1 MAAIFPLKGRGG
13 LSGDL
18 GALLESKEAADVT
31 LEVSG
36 SQLLVHRAILTA
48 RSPVF
53 RAKLRDITKESG
65 SLTVQISDMKDE
77 VMKQLLCFMYTD
89 QVPDLC
95 TYAAPLLVAADEYGI
110 PLLKQVC
117 EAMLAK
123 GITVTNASEMAVL
136 AVKHSC
142 TKLKEV
148 TINFIRTHNE
158 VMGTNGWEDAILKH
172 PRTVA
177 QICRLMVA
185 KPSEKSKEQLP
196 SPDTLPSRGHLEE
209 DMAVLLESGEAADV
223 TLRVGKQG
231 ARMAAHRALLV
242 ARCPT
247 LAAKQHVESTEPS
260 VLTHVLRF
268 LYTGQVALEVDSAGE
283 MLTAAE
289 RFSLPELAERCER
302 VLMEGLSVET
312 AATAAVVA
320 IMNCRL
326 TLRSAAVQLIMRHAP
341 QVMGTDGWKAALRN
355 HTEVAVEI
363 CSLVSAAA
371 AAAAAAVA
379 VSPDISVPTA
389 QDSCRTPGFRLQSGH
404 TSATAVP
411 TQDSHQTRQTQPPGG
426 TQFQG
431 DHAQISATPEEALP
445 LTRAHQISKADPLN
459 GFLST
464 VCSTPAD
471 EMNRRLLQAV
481 KDGSMEEL
489 QQLLASGADVGMR
502 DCYRMTALH
511 WAAERGYLETVECLL
526 KNGAEVDSRD
536 RWQRTPLHRAAERGH
551 RSVVTVLL
559 NAGAD
564 REAVDNLG
572 NTPLKLARRKDI
584 RHM

>member
-1 MAAIFPLKGRGG
+1 MAAILPLEGRGG

-36 SQLLVHRAILTA
+36 SQLLAHRAILTA

-53 RAKLRDITKESG
+53 RAKLRDIAKESG
-65 SLTVQISDMKDE
+65 SFAVQISDMKDE

-158 VMGTNGWEDAILKH
+158 VLGTNGWEDAILKH

-185 KPSEKSKEQLP
+185 KPSEKSKEQLL

-223 TLRVGKQG
+223 TLRVGKLG

-247 LAAKQHVESTEPS
+247 LAAKQHIESTEPS
-260 VLTHVLRF
+260 VLTQVLRF
-268 LYTGQVALEVDSAGE
+268 LYTGRVALEVGSAGE
-283 MLTAAE
+283 MLAAAE
-289 RFSLPELAERCER
+289 RFSLPELTEQCER

-312 AATAAVVA
+312 AATVAVVA
-320 IMNCRL
+320 VMNCHL

-379 VSPDISVPTA
+379 VSPDIS
-389 QDSCRTPGFRLQSGH
+389 
-404 TSATAVP
+404 
-411 TQDSHQTRQTQPPGG
+411 
-426 TQFQG
+426 
-431 DHAQISATPEEALP
+431 
-445 LTRAHQISKADPLN
+445 
-459 GFLST
+459 
-464 VCSTPAD
+464 STPAD

-489 QQLLASGADVGMR
+489 QQLLASGADVGMQ

>member
-1 MAAIFPLKGRGG
+1 MAAILPLEGRGG

-36 SQLLVHRAILTA
+36 SQLLAHRAILTA

-53 RAKLRDITKESG
+53 RAKLRDIAKESG
-65 SLTVQISDMKDE
+65 SFAVQISDMKDE

-158 VMGTNGWEDAILKH
+158 VLGTNGWEDAILKH

-185 KPSEKSKEQLP
+185 KPSEKSKEQLL

-223 TLRVGKQG
+223 TLRVGKLG

-247 LAAKQHVESTEPS
+247 LAAKQHIESTEPS
-260 VLTHVLRF
+260 VLTQVLRF
-268 LYTGQVALEVDSAGE
+268 LYTGRVALEVGSAVCQ
-283 MLTAAE
+283 LHKTAVEPLAFGSRVVIRLPRLCQPKIPTKHVRHNHPVAHSSRE
-289 RFSLPELAERCER
+289 TTLRNLPHLKKRYHSQDPTRWRRLPHLMASSLPC
-302 VLMEGLSVET
+302 
-312 AATAAVVA
+312 AA
-320 IMNCRL
+320 R
-326 TLRSAAVQLIMRHAP
+326 Q
-341 QVMGTDGWKAALRN
+341 
-355 HTEVAVEI
+355 
-363 CSLVSAAA
+363 
-371 AAAAAAVA
+371 
-379 VSPDISVPTA
+379 
-389 QDSCRTPGFRLQSGH
+389 
-404 TSATAVP
+404 
-411 TQDSHQTRQTQPPGG
+411 QTR
-426 TQFQG
+426 
-431 DHAQISATPEEALP
+431 
-445 LTRAHQISKADPLN
+445 
-459 GFLST
+459 
-464 VCSTPAD
+464 
-471 EMNRRLLQAV
+471 
-481 KDGSMEEL
+481 
-489 QQLLASGADVGMR
+489 
-502 DCYRMTALH
+502 
-511 WAAERGYLETVECLL
+511 
-526 KNGAEVDSRD
+526 
-536 RWQRTPLHRAAERGH
+536 
-551 RSVVTVLL
+551 
-559 NAGAD
+559 
-564 REAVDNLG
+564 
-572 NTPLKLARRKDI
+572 
-584 RHM
+584 